1 LAVTVFEEALTV
13 YAALPER
20 KLAEPWAWPGHQGEP
35 LEVRDAVLRSLEME
49 HAALARIDASEVAR
63 AVAQAQAAF
72 GDLRGLLCGQPDD
85 LLDAEP
91 GQDEWTIRQV
101 LQHMLWVDRQYQVN
115 TAHAAR
121 RSDEEPVFPDSGE
134 DEEEDALTLATWLEL
149 LAAARGAAGALFTIP
164 EGQLTRPTEWAGYA
178 VDVRFRLHRFTGHL
192 VQHTVQCEKVL
203 RRLGHPETEAR
214 QLVRRISAT
223 RGGHELLNEPG
234 VLRDL
239 DEQHRRLADSISG

>member
-20 KLAEPWAWPGHQGEP
+20 KLAEPWAWPGHEGEP

-49 HAALARIDASEVAR
+49 HAALARIDAS
-63 AVAQAQAAF
+63 
-72 GDLRGLLCGQPDD
+72 
-85 LLDAEP
+85 
-91 GQDEWTIRQV
+91 
-101 LQHMLWVDRQYQVN
+101 
-115 TAHAAR
+115 
-121 RSDEEPVFPDSGE
+121 EPVFPDSGE

-178 VDVRFRLHRFTGHL
+178 VDVTFRLHRFTGHL